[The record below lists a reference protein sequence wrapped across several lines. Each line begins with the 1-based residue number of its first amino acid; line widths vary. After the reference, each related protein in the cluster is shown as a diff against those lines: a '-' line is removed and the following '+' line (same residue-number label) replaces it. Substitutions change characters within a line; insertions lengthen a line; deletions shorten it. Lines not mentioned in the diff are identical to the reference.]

1 MASPCIGF
9 EIGLG
14 HICWYFRAYICS
26 KILKV
31 LHPCIGFGIG
41 LGHIWGHA
49 NAWIWYIHAYAWI
62 LYIHV
67 LSHISHIPKA
77 EIFGFMF
84 QYLSSERMGL
94 RFWANPIHNT
104 WLDHGEISRTR
115 CTPFCPVMI
124 TPGYSTGALRT
135 ISGKEV
141 RKKIKSGY
149 FLFWDTSFVN
159 KQWKTQKNIEWVW
172 QLAWDRRDYREAR
185 CQSPPQA
192 VSAFKPPSV
201 EKATALCSKRKS
213 FKIAQLT
220 RGFKDMWVLWTFR
233 L

>member
-1 MASPCIGF
+1 MYLIWNWIGLFLDDMIWWWWYDGEPTYWDLELDWLISLFIFMMMHMFWNLIMASPCIGF

-115 CTPFCPVMI
+115 CTPFCPVMH
-124 TPGYSTGALRT
+124 S
-135 ISGKEV
+135 
-141 RKKIKSGY
+141 
-149 FLFWDTSFVN
+149 
-159 KQWKTQKNIEWVW
+159 
-172 QLAWDRRDYREAR
+172 
-185 CQSPPQA
+185 
-192 VSAFKPPSV
+192 
-201 EKATALCSKRKS
+201 
-213 FKIAQLT
+213 
-220 RGFKDMWVLWTFR
+220 
-233 L
+233 

>member
-115 CTPFCPVMI
+115 CTPFCPVMQI
-124 TPGYSTGALRT
+124 ASLPDFRDKCEYLVNVTQCLPGLVYGGARSHLAAEHT
-135 ISGKEV
+135 APKTQSPHCTSS
-141 RKKIKSGY
+141 RKKA
-149 FLFWDTSFVN
+149 
-159 KQWKTQKNIEWVW
+159 E
-172 QLAWDRRDYREAR
+172 
-185 CQSPPQA
+185 
-192 VSAFKPPSV
+192 
-201 EKATALCSKRKS
+201 
-213 FKIAQLT
+213 
-220 RGFKDMWVLWTFR
+220 RGTKWP
-233 L
+233 

>member
-1 MASPCIGF
+1 MPPPCIGF

-115 CTPFCPVMI
+115 CTPNRPAVTGVGAWWECRVYPIIGSSWGQPTNLGGHLYLLGRQVDTFDLP
-124 TPGYSTGALRT
+124 STLET
-135 ISGKEV
+135 
-141 RKKIKSGY
+141 
-149 FLFWDTSFVN
+149 
-159 KQWKTQKNIEWVW
+159 
-172 QLAWDRRDYREAR
+172 
-185 CQSPPQA
+185 
-192 VSAFKPPSV
+192 
-201 EKATALCSKRKS
+201 
-213 FKIAQLT
+213 
-220 RGFKDMWVLWTFR
+220 
-233 L
+233 

>member
-115 CTPFCPVMI
+115 CTPFCPVMKLQPLHVVNI
-124 TPGYSTGALRT
+124 SNLTMFLISIWFT
-135 ISGKEV
+135 ISNRPSPQNG
-141 RKKIKSGY
+141 
-149 FLFWDTSFVN
+149 N
-159 KQWKTQKNIEWVW
+159 KFGEGVIISQ
-172 QLAWDRRDYREAR
+172 QLHTMAI
-185 CQSPPQA
+185 
-192 VSAFKPPSV
+192 VH
-201 EKATALCSKRKS
+201 KATFYLNA
-213 FKIAQLT
+213 F
-220 RGFKDMWVLWTFR
+220 
-233 L
+233 

>member
-115 CTPFCPVMI
+115 CTPFCPVMPDTCPLGNPTTTVLLRYCSLLYFTDFALLARSTRIFFRI
-124 TPGYSTGALRT
+124 TS
-135 ISGKEV
+135 
-141 RKKIKSGY
+141 
-149 FLFWDTSFVN
+149 N
-159 KQWKTQKNIEWVW
+159 
-172 QLAWDRRDYREAR
+172 
-185 CQSPPQA
+185 
-192 VSAFKPPSV
+192 
-201 EKATALCSKRKS
+201 
-213 FKIAQLT
+213 
-220 RGFKDMWVLWTFR
+220 
-233 L
+233 

>member
-1 MASPCIGF
+1 MPPPCIGF

-115 CTPFCPVMI
+115 CTPFCPVMLYPCPVALSEHDVWSGWCRTPPI
-124 TPGYSTGALRT
+124 TNTAT
-135 ISGKEV
+135 
-141 RKKIKSGY
+141 
-149 FLFWDTSFVN
+149 
-159 KQWKTQKNIEWVW
+159 KTNLMLQHFPHS
-172 QLAWDRRDYREAR
+172 LSRMSDLTD
-185 CQSPPQA
+185 
-192 VSAFKPPSV
+192 KPIV
-201 EKATALCSKRKS
+201 
-213 FKIAQLT
+213 
-220 RGFKDMWVLWTFR
+220 
-233 L
+233 

>member
-115 CTPFCPVMI
+115 CTPFCPVM
-124 TPGYSTGALRT
+124 
-135 ISGKEV
+135 
-141 RKKIKSGY
+141 KKKWFGG
-149 FLFWDTSFVN
+149 TRN
-159 KQWKTQKNIEWVW
+159 
-172 QLAWDRRDYREAR
+172 
-185 CQSPPQA
+185 
-192 VSAFKPPSV
+192 
-201 EKATALCSKRKS
+201 CSKKV
-213 FKIAQLT
+213 L
-220 RGFKDMWVLWTFR
+220 RGKKCPCPLMKFSVLSGGMGWRGYALSRRIQR
-233 L
+233 LGFLKTSRISNIVKASNCSRSKALW

>member
-14 HICWYFRAYICS
+14 HICWYFRTYICS
-26 KILKV
+26 NILKV

-115 CTPFCPVMI
+115 CTPFCPVMPRFQGGLKVDLELSVWPPAPSKVCLSEKLSMI
-124 TPGYSTGALRT
+124 LG
-135 ISGKEV
+135 V
-141 RKKIKSGY
+141 
-149 FLFWDTSFVN
+149 LFF
-159 KQWKTQKNIEWVW
+159 
-172 QLAWDRRDYREAR
+172 
-185 CQSPPQA
+185 
-192 VSAFKPPSV
+192 
-201 EKATALCSKRKS
+201 
-213 FKIAQLT
+213 
-220 RGFKDMWVLWTFR
+220 WTK
-233 L
+233 

>member
-1 MASPCIGF
+1 MPHPCIGF

-115 CTPFCPVMI
+115 CTPFCPVMKMI
-124 TPGYSTGALRT
+124 SVFFYQLLFPFLKLSFTQFGALAKHQQ
-135 ISGKEV
+135 SGQ
-141 RKKIKSGY
+141 RR
-149 FLFWDTSFVN
+149 WDF
-159 KQWKTQKNIEWVW
+159 
-172 QLAWDRRDYREAR
+172 
-185 CQSPPQA
+185 
-192 VSAFKPPSV
+192 
-201 EKATALCSKRKS
+201 
-213 FKIAQLT
+213 
-220 RGFKDMWVLWTFR
+220 
-233 L
+233 

>member
-115 CTPFCPVMI
+115 CTPNRPAVFNYLIYV
-124 TPGYSTGALRT
+124 
-135 ISGKEV
+135 
-141 RKKIKSGY
+141 
-149 FLFWDTSFVN
+149 
-159 KQWKTQKNIEWVW
+159 
-172 QLAWDRRDYREAR
+172 
-185 CQSPPQA
+185 
-192 VSAFKPPSV
+192 VSAPPPRRFSALPCPACLV
-201 EKATALCSKRKS
+201 KKRIDKDKNKNTAQKHSPSWKN
-213 FKIAQLT
+213 
-220 RGFKDMWVLWTFR
+220 
-233 L
+233 